1 MNEKDAMFKNLSIAR
16 RLALGFGISVA
27 LGAGIA
33 TYSSFTMRGLN
44 DEIDA
49 LANDRMLKLV
59 QLGQIRSNV
68 QANNSLA
75 RNVVINNA
83 PGFVA
88 GEKKKIFAYRD
99 KTREIIGTLEK
110 TAVSQEGRGL
120 VEALAEVYPAFEA
133 SLDTAMA
140 LGVAGDRE
148 GASAF
153 LYGQGR
159 ALQNATLAAIDK
171 LSALQQQRAAEIS
184 RRSLQTT
191 RTSSQLMFGLALL
204 MACVGIA
211 VSWLLS
217 RSIRQALG
225 AEPGELSVAVARV
238 ADGDLRQAL
247 AVSPGDQSSVLA
259 NIARMQA
266 RLTEVVF
273 GVRARS
279 ESVATASAQIAQ
291 GNNDLSARTE
301 QQASALQQTA
311 ASMEELSSTVRQNAD
326 NARQADQLAL
336 GASSLAAEGGDA
348 VGRVVET
355 MKGIHEASRRIG
367 DIIGTIDG
375 IAFQTNILALNAAV
389 EAARAGEQGRGFAVV
404 AGEVR
409 SLAQRSADAAREIKA
424 LIGDSVARAG
434 QGAVLVD
441 GAGAKIAEVVDA
453 IRRVTGVVGE
463 ISAASV
469 EQSQGVGQVG
479 EAVAQMDQATQQNA
493 ALVEE
498 SAAAAGSLRAQA
510 EQLVQSVAFFQLAGS
525 AGPCAVAHALAAPG
539 AAP

>member
-1 MNEKDAMFKNLSIAR
+1 MFKNLSIAK

-33 TYSSFTMRGLN
+33 TYSSFTMRGLSQ
-44 DEIDA
+44 DIDT
-49 LANDRMLKLV
+49 LANDRMAKV
-59 QLGQIRSNV
+59 IQLGQIRSNI

-75 RNVVINNA
+75 RNVVINNT
-83 PGFVA
+83 PDFVE

-99 KTREIIGTLEK
+99 KTREIIGVLEK
-110 TAVSQEGRGL
+110 TSVTPAGRDL
-120 VEALAEVYPAFEA
+120 VRALAEVYPAFEA
-133 SLDTAMA
+133 SLDKAMA
-140 LGVAGDRE
+140 MAVAGDRE

-159 ALQNATLAAIDK
+159 VLQNATLKAIDN
-171 LSALQQQRAAEIS
+171 LSSHQQERAREIG
-184 RRSLQTT
+184 RQSLQTT
-191 RTSSQLMFGLALL
+191 RASSQLMFGLALL
-204 MACVGIA
+204 MAGVGIA

-217 RSIRQALG
+217 RSIRRALG
-225 AEPGELSVAVARV
+225 AEPDALSVAVARV

-247 AVSPGDQSSVLA
+247 AVAPGDQSSVLA
-259 NIARMQA
+259 NIARMQT
-266 RLTEVVF
+266 RLTDVVS

-279 ESVATASAQIAQ
+279 ESVATASAQIEQ

-326 NARQADQLAL
+326 NAQQANQLA
-336 GASSLAAEGGDA
+336 ASASRVAAEGGDA
-348 VGRVVET
+348 VGQVVET
-355 MKGIHEASRRIG
+355 MKGINEASRRIG

-404 AGEVR
+404 AAEVR
-409 SLAQRSADAAREIKA
+409 SLAQRSADAAKEIKA
-424 LIGDSVARAG
+424 LIGDSVSRVG
-434 QGAVLVD
+434 QGTVLVD
-441 GAGAKIAEVVDA
+441 KAGATMADVVGA
-453 IRRVTGVVGE
+453 IRRVTDIMGE

-469 EQSQGVGQVG
+469 EQSQGVAQVG
-479 EAVAQMDQATQQNA
+479 EAVTQMDQATQQNA

-510 EQLVQSVAFFQLAGS
+510 EQLVESVAFFQLGS
-525 AGPCAVAHALAAPG
+525 G
-539 AAP
+539 ARH